1 MAKNGDAAGLLRSLR
16 DRIVRL
22 EEEKRAIAE
31 DIKGVYAEAKS
42 QGFDV
47 KALRVVV
54 KRAMEDETSKAK
66 RRETEELAEVYLASL
81 GMLEGT
87 PLGDAAR
94 ERMLPETA
102 KSEPEPSDDDGD
114 GGTASDGGAP
124 EPAKGS
130 FSPEEIA
137 AARNRGADD
146 CKDGKRIIDNPFTAG
161 DPRRAAWDEGH
172 CHASGSDGME
182 IPESWRRKPK
192 APEKGADA

>member
-22 EEEKRAIAE
+22 EEEKKSIAE

-54 KRAMEDETSKAK
+54 KRAMEDESAKAK

-94 ERMLPETA
+94 ERMLPEPV
-102 KSEPEPSDDDGD
+102 KPDPQPDEDDGGD
-114 GGTASDGGAP
+114 DAPAGGAP
-124 EPAKGS
+124 EPAKGG
-130 FSPEEIA
+130 FSPEDIA
-137 AARNRGADD
+137 AARERGADD
-146 CKDGKRIIDNPFTAG
+146 CKDGKRIIDNPFMAG

-182 IPESWRRKPK
+182 IPESWRRKPNG
-192 APEKGADA
+192 PEKGAGA